1 MIGSNVIPFQG
12 GGGLMAPQAPPMMLN
27 PAFQQWMQ
35 LKQAWDAENA
45 RRQQKFMAA
54 CALIKED
61 AAKSYK
67 IDIEADS
74 TVVADQQA
82 EQAAITEFMRAII
95 PLSEVLIPQMM
106 QSGPVADFAGAL
118 LRFGFRAFPASREMD
133 DALEKFVEDMKR
145 APPQPPTEGKGKTVA
160 ETQMETQ
167 LGQAKVAASVHDTQV
182 KAQIAQQES
191 ASRVMAAQ
199 VEAQADQAKAQ
210 AENQLRVA
218 ELALRGREVAGR
230 EALDAARLTRIGI
243 RNTEGL
249 T

>member
-1 MIGSNVIPFQG
+1 MP
-12 GGGLMAPQAPPMMLN
+12 MAPPAPPMVVN
-27 PAFQQWMQ
+27 PAFLQWMQ
-35 LKQAWDAENA
+35 LKQMHDAETQKQ
-45 RRQQKFMAA
+45 QQKFLAA

-74 TVVADQQA
+74 TVAADEEA
-82 EQAAITEFMRAII
+82 EKAARTEFLRAIV
-95 PLSEVLIPQMM
+95 PFMEVIIPQMAQNPALQPLGAEM
-106 QSGPVADFAGAL
+106 IKFA
-118 LRFGFRAFPASREMD
+118 FHAFPSSRQLED
-133 DALEKFVEDMKR
+133 ALDTALEKMQQM
-145 APPQPPTEGKGKTVA
+145 PPPPAAEGKGKTVA

-167 LGQAKVAASVHDTQV
+167 VEHAKVAASVHDTQV

-191 ASRVMAAQ
+191 ASRLIAAQ
-199 VEAQADQAKAQ
+199 IEAAADREKA
-210 AENQLRVA
+210 ASDHQLRAA